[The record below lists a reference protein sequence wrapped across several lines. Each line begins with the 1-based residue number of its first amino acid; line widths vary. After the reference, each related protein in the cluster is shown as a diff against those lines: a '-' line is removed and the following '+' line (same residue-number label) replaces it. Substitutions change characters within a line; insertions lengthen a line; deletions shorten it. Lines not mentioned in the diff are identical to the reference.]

1 VRAPLVVIVAVAALA
16 LTAIG
21 EAQHGAPTAPEVFTS
36 PMQAR
41 LETAALAGMVRFEID
56 RYTPDFDHQKMTEAL
71 RIGGYA
77 GYLQALR
84 KAPAVGRVVVG
95 EITVPL
101 RCAREERTATGRT
114 ITLVTERPVYF
125 VGGGR
130 PDPKPR
136 AGYEVGAAR
145 LTVDEIGLGTGSFA
159 LAARLKL
166 DANAPMGVAIEPY
179 SGAPIALPSV
189 SRVIK

>member
-1 VRAPLVVIVAVAALA
+1 VIVAVAATA

-56 RYTPDFDHQKMTEAL
+56 RYTPDFDHQKMAEAL
-71 RIGGYA
+71 RVGGYS
-77 GYLQALR
+77 GFLQALR

-95 EITVPL
+95 DISVPV
-101 RCAREERTATGRT
+101 RWARQERTPGGRT
-114 ITLVTERPVYF
+114 ITLVTEKPAYF

-130 PDPKPR
+130 PDAKPR

-145 LTVDEIGLGTGSFA
+145 LMVDEIGLGSGTFV
-159 LAARLKL
+159 LAARMKL
-166 DANAPMGVAIEPY
+166 DANAPMGVTFDPY
-179 SGAPIALPSV
+179 SGAPIALASV